1 MPEVRR
7 TIVIERPPDQ
17 VFAFLTDPA
26 NDQRWRRHVKEI
38 SANEPPRR
46 GSVVHQVVQGP
57 AGRGIRADYEV
68 TAFEP
73 PTRFAFNVTTGP
85 VRPVGEF
92 LFRPLGTG
100 TEVTFSLHAEL
111 GGLKKLLMSRPVQ
124 SSMDSEAAS
133 LDTAKSLIERE

>member
-26 NDQRWRRHVKEI
+26 NDHRWRRPVKEI
-38 SANEPPRR
+38 SASGPLGR
-46 GSVVHQVVQGP
+46 GSVVHQVVRGP
-57 AGRGIRADYEV
+57 AGRGIPADFEV

-73 PTRFAFNVTTGP
+73 PTRFAFAVTAGP
-85 VRPVGEF
+85 VKPVGEF
-92 LFRPLGTG
+92 LFRPVGSG
-100 TEVTFSLHAEL
+100 TEVTSPSALNCA
-111 GGLKKLLMSRPVQ
+111 GLKKLLMSRPVQ

-133 LDTAKSLIERE
+133 LDTAESLIEGK

>member
-7 TIVIERPPDQ
+7 TIVIEPPHHQ

-26 NDQRWRRHVKEI
+26 NDHRWRRHVKEI
-38 SANEPPRR
+38 SAGGPLRR
-46 GSVVHQVVQGP
+46 CSVVHQVVRGP
-57 AGRGIRADYEV
+57 AGRGIRADFEV

-73 PTRFAFNVTTGP
+73 STRFAFNVTAGP
-85 VRPVGEF
+85 VEPVGEF

-100 TEVTFSLHAEL
+100 TEVTFSLRAEL
-111 GGLKKLLMSRPVQ
+111 AGMKKLLMSRPVQ

>member
-26 NDQRWRRHVKEI
+26 NDRRWRRHVKEI
-38 SANEPPRR
+38 SAGGPLRR

-73 PTRFAFNVTTGP
+73 ATRFAFNVTTGP
-85 VRPVGEF
+85 VKPVGEF
-92 LFRPLGTG
+92 LFTPLGTG
-100 TEVTFSLHAEL
+100 TKVTFSRRAARRLV
-111 GGLKKLLMSRPVQ
+111 SRVP
-124 SSMDSEAAS
+124 MRRRC
-133 LDTAKSLIERE
+133 T

>member
-26 NDQRWRRHVKEI
+26 NDHRWRRQVKEI
-38 SANEPPRR
+38 SASGPLRR

-57 AGRGIRADYEV
+57 AGRGIRADFEV

-73 PTRFAFNVTTGP
+73 PTRFAFNVTAGP
-85 VRPVGEF
+85 ARPVGEF
-92 LFRPLGTG
+92 LFRPVGTG
-100 TEVTFSLHAEL
+100 TEVTFSLRAEL
-111 GGLKKLLMSRPVQ
+111 DGLKKLLMSRAVQ

>member
-17 VFAFLTDPA
+17 VFAFLTDPG
-26 NDQRWRRHVKEI
+26 NDHRWRRHVKEI
-38 SANEPPRR
+38 SASLPMRR
-46 GSVVHQVVQGP
+46 GSLVHQVVRGP
-57 AGRGIRADYEV
+57 AGRGIRADFEV

-73 PTRFAFNVTTGP
+73 PTRFAFNVTAGP
-85 VRPVGEF
+85 VKPVGEF

-100 TEVTFSLHAEL
+100 TEVTFSLRAGL

-133 LDTAKSLIERE
+133 LDTAKLLIERE